1 MKYQISPD
9 IKNKYNLAI
18 NSIAMVAIILV
29 LNYFI
34 SLAINNSHTNV
45 TNAISEKMSLAQ
57 KAKIDNDM
65 VVNYIKK
72 YGDNNDNALSYQ
84 GKLALIKQI
93 EEKATS
99 SGISDITWSMGAV
112 IKSEINDYRLS
123 GYKIYETP
131 VRLNIISASKTDI
144 NSFISD
150 LAKINS
156 SAVVIKQVIMDIKP
170 ENNTDIFS
178 AEIELRIKNYIKD

>member
-1 MKYQISPD
+1 MYAIRSYYGRIMKYQISPD

-99 SGISDITWSMGAV
+99 SGISDITWSIGAV

-131 VRLNIISASKTDI
+131 RITSYNVCYTKLLRRQKPAGFNRRAFNLSIGNK
-144 NSFISD
+144 
-150 LAKINS
+150 
-156 SAVVIKQVIMDIKP
+156 AV
-170 ENNTDIFS
+170 
-178 AEIELRIKNYIKD
+178 YICF